1 MTLSHRAGLILSI
14 ASLLSPAVAQVQ
26 VEPASPPKAA
36 DHRLFLDVV
45 VTDGSGKAIPGL
57 EEKDF
62 TVLDDGHEQKI
73 LAFRAS
79 GGESPS
85 QPSQAAEPP
94 VKIILLVDEVN
105 SDFRRVAYERDQIK
119 AFLLKNG
126 GVLKH
131 PMSMAFFSDKGTE
144 VQQGS
149 SSDGNALLATFD
161 QHETALRT
169 IRRSAGFYGAVDRFQ
184 LSITALNSLAQA
196 ETKQPGRKL
205 VVWLSAGWPMLS
217 GPGIELTAKDE
228 ANIFASI
235 VATSTALREARIT
248 LYSVDPAGAGA
259 AVGSQDFYYRS
270 FLKPVTAAKKAQFGN
285 LALQVIATQ
294 SGGLATTANNDI
306 ASQIARC
313 VSDADAYY
321 TLVVD
326 QAPADAPNSYHALTV
341 KVAKPG
347 LTPRTRD
354 GYYVQP

>member
-1 MTLSHRAGLILSI
+1 MTLSYRAGLVLSI
-14 ASLLSPAVAQVQ
+14 ASLLSSAVAQVQ
-26 VEPASPPKAA
+26 VEPASPTKPA
-36 DHRLFLDVV
+36 DHGIVLDVV

-62 TVLDDGHEQKI
+62 TVLDNGHEQKI
-73 LAFRAS
+73 LAFHAR

-119 AFLLKNG
+119 AFLLKNDA
-126 GVLKH
+126 VLKH
-131 PMSMAFFSDKGTE
+131 PMSMAFFSDKGIE

-149 SSDGNALLATFD
+149 STDGNALLATFD

-184 LSITALNSLAQA
+184 LSLTALSSLAQA

-217 GPGIELTAKDE
+217 GPGINLTAKDE

-235 VATSTALREARIT
+235 VSTSTALREARIT
-248 LYSVDPAGAGA
+248 LYSVDPEGAGA
-259 AVGSQDFYYRS
+259 AAGSQDFYYRS

-294 SGGLATTANNDI
+294 SGGLATTASNDI
-306 ASQIARC
+306 TSQITRC
-313 VSDADAYY
+313 VDEANAYY

>member
-1 MTLSHRAGLILSI
+1 MALSYRAGLVLSI
-14 ASLLSPAVAQVQ
+14 ASLLSSAVAQIQ
-26 VEPASPPKAA
+26 VEPASPTKPA
-36 DHRLFLDVV
+36 DHRIVLDIV
-45 VTDGSGKAIPGL
+45 VTDGSGKAITGL

-62 TVLDDGHEQKI
+62 TVLDNGHGQKI
-73 LAFRAS
+73 VAFHAS
-79 GGESPS
+79 GGESP

-144 VQQGS
+144 VQKGS
-149 SSDGNALLATFD
+149 STDGNALLATFD

-184 LSITALNSLAQA
+184 LSMTALNSLAQA
-196 ETKQPGRKL
+196 ETTQPGRKL
-205 VVWLSAGWPMLS
+205 VVWISPGWPMLS
-217 GPGIELTAKDE
+217 GPEINLTAKDE
-228 ANIFASI
+228 ANVFATI
-235 VATSTALREARIT
+235 VSTSTALREAQIT
-248 LYSVDPAGAGA
+248 LYSVDPEGA
-259 AVGSQDFYYRS
+259 AAAAGSQDFYYRS
-270 FLKPVTAAKKAQFGN
+270 FLKPVTAAKKSQFGN
-285 LALQVIATQ
+285 LALQVIAVQ
-294 SGGLATTANNDI
+294 SGGLATTASNDI
-306 ASQIARC
+306 TGQIARC
-313 VSDADAYY
+313 VNDADAYY

>member
-26 VEPASPPKAA
+26 VEPASPPRAA

-45 VTDGSGKAIPGL
+45 VTDGSGKPIPGL

-85 QPSQAAEPP
+85 QPSQATESP
-94 VKIILLVDEVN
+94 VKILLLVDEVN
-105 SDFRRVAYERDQIK
+105 SNFRRVAYERDQIK
-119 AFLLKNG
+119 TFLLKNG
-126 GVLKH
+126 GILKH
-131 PMSMAFFSDKGTE
+131 PISMAFFSDKGTE
-144 VQQGS
+144 EQQGS
-149 SSDGNALLATFD
+149 STDGNALLAAFD
-161 QHETALRT
+161 QHETALRS
-169 IRRSAGFYGAVDRFQ
+169 IGRSAGFYGAVERFQ
-184 LSITALNSLAQA
+184 LSMNALQSLAQA

-205 VVWLSAGWPMLS
+205 VVWISPGWPLLS
-217 GPGIELTAKDE
+217 GPGVEITAKDE
-228 ANIFASI
+228 ANLFASI
-235 VATSTALREARIT
+235 VSTSTALREARIT
-248 LYSVDPAGAGA
+248 LYSVDPEGADA
-259 AVGSQDFYYRS
+259 AAGSQDFYYRS

-285 LALQVIATQ
+285 LALQVISIQ
-294 SGGLATTANNDI
+294 SGGLATTASNDI

-347 LTPRTRD
+347 LTPRTRA